1 MKNILTFLSFII
13 ITSFSV
19 HSQGISFEE
28 NHDLNAAL
36 AKAKTEN
43 KLIFID
49 AYAVWCGPDRKSV
62 V

>member
-36 AKAKTEN
+36 AKAKQRTN
-43 KLIFID
+43 LFSSMLTP
-49 AYAVWCGPDRKSV
+49 CGV
-62 V
+62 VPAK